1 MVILRLGEGPTEE
14 RTLGMLQTLFLGSMN
29 PEERLKRL
37 EEDYQMNLSE
47 NVEME
52 VKNMYTFS
60 QAIEDRATKRG
71 MEKGIEK
78 GIKKGITIYKTLQ
91 ETGSVRT
98 TAARL
103 NEPSDIVREIALEYH
118 VQVSD

>member
-78 GIKKGITIYKTLQ
+78 GITIYKTLQ

>member
-78 GIKKGITIYKTLQ
+78 GITIYKTLQ
-91 ETGSVRT
+91 ETGSVQT